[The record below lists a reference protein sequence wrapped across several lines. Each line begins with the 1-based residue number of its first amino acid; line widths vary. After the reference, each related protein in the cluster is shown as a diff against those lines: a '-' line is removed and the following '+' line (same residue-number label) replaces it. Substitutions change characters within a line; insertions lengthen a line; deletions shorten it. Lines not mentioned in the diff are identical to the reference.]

1 MGSADECTHPK
12 RVASLEGMAR
22 FIAWDVITSG
32 AIAGSTTI
40 GRDANSL
47 CRLGG
52 EYDRNGHGKSYSDD
66 RMRCKLPCLNDSLK

>member
-1 MGSADECTHPK
+1 MGSADECAHPE

-22 FIAWDVITSG
+22 PIAWDVITSG

-40 GRDANSL
+40 ACDTNSL

-52 EYDRNGHGKSYSDD
+52 EHDRNGHGKSCSDD
-66 RMRCKLPCLNDSLK
+66 RMHCKLPCWNDSLK